1 MLALLGL
8 GTALSIG
15 PAPRTPRAR
24 LKIVARG
31 FAPLDNLERHVL
43 EYTRVLGSL
52 LQERCGAEDGC
63 LVVDVQWQA
72 PRYPNDAAMQ
82 MRLEI
87 RGEPEEPD
95 SD

>member
-1 MLALLGL
+1 MLASRLS
-8 GTALSIG
+8 TALSV
-15 PAPRTPRAR
+15 PRTPRAR

-52 LQERCGAEDGC
+52 SESAARRRRLP
-63 LVVDVQWQA
+63 VVDVHA
-72 PRYPNDAAMQ
+72 GAALPQ
-82 MRLEI
+82 RRRHANALEI

-95 SD
+95 GD